1 MGRKPSVATEK
12 NYCENNLGYKFSH
25 GDNKKAPGC
34 GKCWCCKPGEKTIVI
49 LLNVW
54 SIQFGFILTVFYFT
68 LIYSIL
74 DYFVERSYL

>member
-34 GKCWCCKPGEKTIVI
+34 GKCWCCKPNYGEKTIVI
-49 LLNVW
+49 LLKIW
-54 SIQFGFILTVFYFT
+54 SIWFHSNFFPFYF
-68 LIYSIL
+68 
-74 DYFVERSYL
+74 YLS